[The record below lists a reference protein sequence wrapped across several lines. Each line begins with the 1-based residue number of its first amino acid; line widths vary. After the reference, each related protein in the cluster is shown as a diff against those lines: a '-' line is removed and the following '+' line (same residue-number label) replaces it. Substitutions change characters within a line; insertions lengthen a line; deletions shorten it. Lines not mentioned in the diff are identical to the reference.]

1 MGEWAHVIESSTAV
15 LHKCPVYHKLLV
27 TVGEHAMAW
36 QRNLKSCAALVKTD
50 HYVQAMKQD
59 VPLTE
64 RVNSE
69 TLKNKINNLNE
80 KGFWRA
86 HDWNKAANPLYWVR
100 CLWLVLNTCLTPAEV
115 YRTGTQ
121 AKVCYWR
128 RTEWWTEPEQIP
140 WV

>member
-1 MGEWAHVIESSTAV
+1 
-15 LHKCPVYHKLLV
+15 
-27 TVGEHAMAW
+27 MAW

-80 KGFWRA
+80 KGF
-86 HDWNKAANPLYWVR
+86 
-100 CLWLVLNTCLTPAEV
+100 
-115 YRTGTQ
+115 
-121 AKVCYWR
+121 
-128 RTEWWTEPEQIP
+128 
-140 WV
+140 